1 MQRGSTSSGTDA
13 KVLPV
18 FTVDLEGRV
27 LAWVVTQPLLLLLLA
42 QIFQECNQLS
52 HAGGNNRT
60 STTAMPQAAGKAVKR
75 NRAVISPSVSPCP
88 YK

>member
-27 LAWVVTQPLLLLLLA
+27 LARVVTQPLLLLLLA
-42 QIFQECNQLS
+42 QVFQERNRPS
-52 HAGGNNRT
+52 HAGGNNTT
-60 STTAMPQAAGKAVKR
+60 STTAVPQAAGKAVKR

-88 YK
+88 HK